1 MKLYLKKPSAEEE
14 QEWKNYI
21 KEFRKIDINATPLG
35 YYENIDYKD
44 WLIKI
49 ENENKGINMEEG
61 RVPSTVFFLMNDGNK
76 ILGHISIRHNIDNA
90 FLKLEDVM
98 ITCKDNNVGS
108 YKTIENNYG
117 IQKDLIYIK
126 EENSYFRRYWIN
138 IDQSVL
144 SFKML

>member
-49 ENENKGINMEEG
+49 ENENKGINLEEELAKW
-61 RVPSTVFFLMNDGNK
+61 VALFCEVYY
-76 ILGHISIRHNIDNA
+76 NIKRCNW
-90 FLKLEDVM
+90 LYVH
-98 ITCKDNNVGS
+98 
-108 YKTIENNYG
+108 
-117 IQKDLIYIK
+117 
-126 EENSYFRRYWIN
+126 
-138 IDQSVL
+138 
-144 SFKML
+144 

>member
-49 ENENKGINMEEG
+49 ENENKGLNLEEELAKW
-61 RVPSTVFFLMNDGNK
+61 VALFCEVYY
-76 ILGHISIRHNIDNA
+76 NIKRCNW
-90 FLKLEDVM
+90 LYVH
-98 ITCKDNNVGS
+98 
-108 YKTIENNYG
+108 
-117 IQKDLIYIK
+117 
-126 EENSYFRRYWIN
+126 
-138 IDQSVL
+138 
-144 SFKML
+144 

>member
-1 MKLYLKKPSAEEE
+1 
-14 QEWKNYI
+14 
-21 KEFRKIDINATPLG
+21 
-35 YYENIDYKD
+35 
-44 WLIKI
+44 
-49 ENENKGINMEEG
+49 
-61 RVPSTVFFLMNDGNK
+61 
-76 ILGHISIRHNIDNA
+76 
-90 FLKLEDVM
+90 M

-108 YKTIENNYG
+108 YKIIENNYG

>member
-49 ENENKGINMEEG
+49 EKRAM
-61 RVPSTVFFLMNDGNK
+61 M
-76 ILGHISIRHNIDNA
+76 IL
-90 FLKLEDVM
+90 
-98 ITCKDNNVGS
+98 
-108 YKTIENNYG
+108 
-117 IQKDLIYIK
+117 
-126 EENSYFRRYWIN
+126 
-138 IDQSVL
+138 
-144 SFKML
+144 

>member
-49 ENENKGINMEEG
+49 ENENKGINMEEELAKW
-61 RVPSTVFFLMNDGNK
+61 VALFYEVYY
-76 ILGHISIRHNIDNA
+76 NIKRCNW
-90 FLKLEDVM
+90 LYVH
-98 ITCKDNNVGS
+98 
-108 YKTIENNYG
+108 
-117 IQKDLIYIK
+117 
-126 EENSYFRRYWIN
+126 
-138 IDQSVL
+138 
-144 SFKML
+144 

>member
-49 ENENKGINMEEG
+49 ENENKGINLEEE
-61 RVPSTVFFLMNDGNK
+61 LAK
-76 ILGHISIRHNIDNA
+76 
-90 FLKLEDVM
+90 
-98 ITCKDNNVGS
+98 
-108 YKTIENNYG
+108 
-117 IQKDLIYIK
+117 
-126 EENSYFRRYWIN
+126 
-138 IDQSVL
+138 
-144 SFKML
+144 